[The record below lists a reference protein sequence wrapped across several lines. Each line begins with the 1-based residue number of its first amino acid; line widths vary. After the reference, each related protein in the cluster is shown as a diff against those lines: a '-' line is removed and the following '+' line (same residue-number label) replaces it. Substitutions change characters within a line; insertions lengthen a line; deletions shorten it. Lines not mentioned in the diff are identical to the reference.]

1 MSAVPTFDAD
11 ATALKTRILL
21 PSMNLE
27 TTTERRVRECVRDA
41 LREEFGDDEAEVDA
55 AIVSREIDAFLK
67 TIPADAGAES
77 TQQGEED
84 QRVEKRARD
93 ANEPMSPTLLKRA
106 KAVRESAPPGSPAT
120 AVSEDKVLSAVRALG
135 EEGGDAKEIASF
147 LKKDKSAVN
156 KVLYALMKRGT
167 VTQEVS
173 VENGGRPRWFMAD
186 NAGTTGTVASSQATT
201 VSARA
206 ATSSMP
212 VNSVGGGG
220 GGTVG
225 RASSAQPGSSTVTAA
240 PLDGVAPVQDE
251 VIALSATKRVTVRKW
266 SGNTLIDIR
275 EYYQPGGEGEYRPGK
290 KGISLNVSQWN
301 ALKSVIDGA
310 HDAFQ
315 QCESTGQEVVLGE
328 LSHTRRATVSK
339 YKGMIFLN
347 IREYYEKNGVKLP
360 GQKGVTLSKDLCER
374 LIDNKDQVS
383 DRIASM

>member
-77 TQQGEED
+77 TQEQRED

-106 KAVRESAPPGSPAT
+106 RAVHESAPPGSPAT

-220 GGTVG
+220 TVG
-225 RASSAQPGSSTVTAA
+225 RASSAQPGSSTVTAV

-266 SGNTLIDIR
+266 NGNTLIDIR

-328 LSHTRRATVSK
+328 LSPMRRAVVSK

-360 GQKGVTLSKDLCER
+360 GQKGVTLTKDLCER
-374 LIDNKDQVS
+374 LIGNKDQVS

>member
-1 MSAVPTFDAD
+1 MSAVTTFDAD

-27 TTTERRVRECVRDA
+27 TTTERRVRERVRDA

-55 AIVSREIDAFLK
+55 AIVSREIDAFLR

-77 TQQGEED
+77 AQQEEED

-93 ANEPMSPTLLKRA
+93 ASANEPMSPTLLKRA
-106 KAVRESAPPGSPAT
+106 RAVHDVLPPGSPAT
-120 AVSEDKVLSAVRALG
+120 AVSEDKLLSAVRALG

-173 VENGGRPRWFMAD
+173 AGNGGRPRWFIAD
-186 NAGTTGTVASSQATT
+186 NAGTMATVASSQATT

-220 GGTVG
+220 SVGG
-225 RASSAQPGSSTVTAA
+225 AASAQPGSSTVTAA
-240 PLDGVAPVQDE
+240 PLDGVVPVQDE

-266 SGNTLIDIR
+266 NGNTLIDIR

-290 KGISLNVSQWN
+290 KGISLNVSQWS

-310 HDAFQ
+310 HDAFE

-328 LSHTRRATVSK
+328 LSPMRRAVVSK
-339 YKGMIFLN
+339 YMGKIFLN

-360 GQKGVTLSKDLCER
+360 GQKGVTLTKDLCER
-374 LIDNKDQVS
+374 LVANKDQVS

>member
-1 MSAVPTFDAD
+1 
-11 ATALKTRILL
+11 
-21 PSMNLE
+21 
-27 TTTERRVRECVRDA
+27 
-41 LREEFGDDEAEVDA
+41 
-55 AIVSREIDAFLK
+55 
-67 TIPADAGAES
+67 
-77 TQQGEED
+77 
-84 QRVEKRARD
+84 
-93 ANEPMSPTLLKRA
+93 
-106 KAVRESAPPGSPAT
+106 
-120 AVSEDKVLSAVRALG
+120 
-135 EEGGDAKEIASF
+135 
-147 LKKDKSAVN
+147 
-156 KVLYALMKRGT
+156 
-167 VTQEVS
+167 
-173 VENGGRPRWFMAD
+173 MAD

-212 VNSVGGGG
+212 VNSVGGGGG

-275 EYYQPGGEGEYRPGK
+275 EYYQPGGAGEYRPGK

-301 ALKSVIDGA
+301 ALKSVIDSA

-315 QCESTGQEVVLGE
+315 QCESTGQEVLLGE
-328 LSHTRRATVSK
+328 LSHNRRATVSK

-360 GQKGVTLSKDLCER
+360 GQKGMALTKDLCER

>member
-1 MSAVPTFDAD
+1 
-11 ATALKTRILL
+11 
-21 PSMNLE
+21 
-27 TTTERRVRECVRDA
+27 
-41 LREEFGDDEAEVDA
+41 
-55 AIVSREIDAFLK
+55 
-67 TIPADAGAES
+67 
-77 TQQGEED
+77 
-84 QRVEKRARD
+84 
-93 ANEPMSPTLLKRA
+93 
-106 KAVRESAPPGSPAT
+106 
-120 AVSEDKVLSAVRALG
+120 
-135 EEGGDAKEIASF
+135 
-147 LKKDKSAVN
+147 
-156 KVLYALMKRGT
+156 
-167 VTQEVS
+167 
-173 VENGGRPRWFMAD
+173 MAD

-220 GGTVG
+220 TVG
-225 RASSAQPGSSTVTAA
+225 RASSAQPGSSTVTAV

-266 SGNTLIDIR
+266 NGNTLIDIR

-328 LSHTRRATVSK
+328 LSPMRRAVVSK

-360 GQKGVTLSKDLCER
+360 GQKGVTLTKDLCER
-374 LIDNKDQVS
+374 LIGNKDQVS

>member
-41 LREEFGDDEAEVDA
+41 LREEFGDEEAEVDA

-77 TQQGEED
+77 TQEHQEV

-220 GGTVG
+220 TVG

-275 EYYQPGGEGEYRPGK
+275 EYYQPGGAGEYRPGK

-301 ALKSVIDGA
+301 TLKSVIDSA

-315 QCESTGQEVVLGE
+315 QCESTGQEVLLGE
-328 LSHTRRATVSK
+328 LSHNRRATVSK

-360 GQKGVTLSKDLCER
+360 GQKGMALTKDLCER